1 MARVKI
7 DYDIDLGNTNSAIAR
22 MENGQVRIIKSDT
35 QEDTMPSC
43 VHFRK
48 GSVRVGRTAYNRISD
63 EQLVAASDFSKTGN
77 TNHKFNTFV
86 EFKRTMGTDKEYR
99 SDSAGRSF
107 SSEELSAEVLRAL
120 KSFVRDE
127 EVSSVVITVPAR
139 FRNQQIDAT
148 QKASELAGFKYCEL
162 LAEPIAASIAF
173 GVSSKKIS
181 NGYYLVVDF
190 GGGTFDVALMQ
201 VEEGITKVLDTDG
214 D

>member
-7 DYDIDLGNTNSAIAR
+7 DYGIDLGTTNSAIAR

-120 KSFVRDE
+120 KSFVRDD
-127 EVSSVVITVPAR
+127 EVCSLVITVPAR

-148 QKASELAGFKYCEL
+148 QRAAELAGFDYCEL
-162 LAEPIAASIAF
+162 LAEPIAASIAY
-173 GVSSKKIS
+173 GVSAKNV
-181 NGYYLVVDF
+181 NGYWLIFDF
-190 GGGTFDVALMQ
+190 GGGTFDVAL
-201 VEEGITKVLDTDG
+201 
-214 D
+214 

>member
-7 DYDIDLGNTNSAIAR
+7 DYGIDLGTTNSAIAR

-86 EFKRTMGTDKEYR
+86 QFRRTLGGSTKSAKKFR
-99 SDSAGRSF
+99 SR
-107 SSEELSAEVLRAL
+107 R
-120 KSFVRDE
+120 R
-127 EVSSVVITVPAR
+127 
-139 FRNQQIDAT
+139 
-148 QKASELAGFKYCEL
+148 GFLGSYHG
-162 LAEPIAASIAF
+162 SR
-173 GVSSKKIS
+173 KI
-181 NGYYLVVDF
+181 
-190 GGGTFDVALMQ
+190 
-201 VEEGITKVLDTDG
+201 
-214 D
+214 